1 MHLTE
6 SRFTFNRT
14 TPSIASPFL
23 PFPRQSDCYY
33 WPARS
38 SKKKLACISFFL
50 SLMRK
55 LRNIFLLS
63 TVCRLLVTLNKPAGF
78 VCVSYISVG
87 SFFPPA
93 GMWIYSQSC
102 DWRHLFSF
110 THTHTHARTYESR
123 YTMSLYSCRLFGGLS
138 VFTPLFEGNQLST
151 RRARSYLK
159 QGKEVRW
166 PLTCF
171 FVCSLL
177 ISGQQFLL
185 AQLFEQN
192 REKNVFLFFRI

>member
-1 MHLTE
+1 
-6 SRFTFNRT
+6 
-14 TPSIASPFL
+14 
-23 PFPRQSDCYY
+23 
-33 WPARS
+33 
-38 SKKKLACISFFL
+38 
-50 SLMRK
+50 MRK

-63 TVCRLLVTLNKPAGF
+63 SVCRLLVTLNKPAGF
-78 VCVSYISVG
+78 LCVCVRVLYISRL
-87 SFFPPA
+87 FFSACRDVNILSELRLEAPVF
-93 GMWIYSQSC
+93 IY
-102 DWRHLFSF
+102 